1 MYKLEFGLPKFNM
14 YRRVLAKVL
23 AEDFVRPGVL
33 SETRA
38 VALGRQVL
46 RDNVERIFKI

>member
-1 MYKLEFGLPKFNM
+1 M

-23 AEDFVRPGVL
+23 AQQFVVDRQW
-33 SETRA
+33 SEERA

-46 RDNVERIFKI
+46 RGNVERIFGGGTQ